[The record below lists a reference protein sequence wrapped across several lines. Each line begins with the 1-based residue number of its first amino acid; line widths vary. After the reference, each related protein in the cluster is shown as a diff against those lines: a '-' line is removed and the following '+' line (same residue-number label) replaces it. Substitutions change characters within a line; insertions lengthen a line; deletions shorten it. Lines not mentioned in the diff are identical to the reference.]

1 MSQSN
6 RTGPKVSS
14 TGCRSWRGTTS
25 NPRALSHET
34 CLTGALPIT
43 SNPRALSHETCL
55 TGALPMGADPQLFNI
70 WRAVGGFVLHF
81 KHVRADWMS
90 VEGPPRAH
98 EACLMGAVSWA

>member
-25 NPRALSHET
+25 NPRTQSHET
-34 CLTGALPIT
+34 VLTGALP
-43 SNPRALSHETCL
+43 R
-55 TGALPMGADPQLFNI
+55 GADPHLFNI
-70 WRAVGGFVLHF
+70 GRAVGGFVLHF

-98 EACLMGAVSWA
+98 ETCLMGAVSWARSHGALSLRLVLRADAGS